1 MKYSLIFILISC
13 FCCELHIISQYQ
25 TTQQIRD
32 GNGLVI
38 LELDKFDI
46 GDSIYIKYC
55 SYRGKLLDV
64 INYDFSDIFPTSQN
78 QSLNN
83 SLKAFKEELQSN
95 TKNVTDQYGRRKKV
109 VTTSDHFYFYEFEKK
124 NSVKYLIMNY
134 SFIPG
139 EISYLEVKN
148 IKKNVV
154 LQVFTIVCMI
164 LSFVLI
170 LVTIFLCRKYNPK
183 CRRRRK
189 VTSYDITSDIKKED
203 LSIPTISDNPPQY
216 PPVYNN
222 NQGYYSNNL
231 PPTNYYP
238 QYMNQP
244 AEMYNYQNNIPPT
257 SDSTDKKI

>member
-1 MKYSLIFILISC
+1 
-13 FCCELHIISQYQ
+13 
-25 TTQQIRD
+25 
-32 GNGLVI
+32 
-38 LELDKFDI
+38 
-46 GDSIYIKYC
+46 
-55 SYRGKLLDV
+55 
-64 INYDFSDIFPTSQN
+64 
-78 QSLNN
+78 
-83 SLKAFKEELQSN
+83 
-95 TKNVTDQYGRRKKV
+95 
-109 VTTSDHFYFYEFEKK
+109 
-124 NSVKYLIMNY
+124 MNY

-139 EISYLEVKN
+139 EIFYLEVKN

-154 LQVFTIVCMI
+154 LGIFAFVCFI

-216 PPVYNN
+216 PSMYNN

-238 QYMNQP
+238 QYMNQQ

>member
-1 MKYSLIFILISC
+1 
-13 FCCELHIISQYQ
+13 
-25 TTQQIRD
+25 
-32 GNGLVI
+32 
-38 LELDKFDI
+38 
-46 GDSIYIKYC
+46 
-55 SYRGKLLDV
+55 
-64 INYDFSDIFPTSQN
+64 
-78 QSLNN
+78 
-83 SLKAFKEELQSN
+83 
-95 TKNVTDQYGRRKKV
+95 
-109 VTTSDHFYFYEFEKK
+109 
-124 NSVKYLIMNY
+124 MNY

-216 PPVYNN
+216 PHRSRSSISRYTFFPLFFKVSEPVSLLN
-222 NQGYYSNNL
+222 
-231 PPTNYYP
+231 TAK
-238 QYMNQP
+238 P
-244 AEMYNYQNNIPPT
+244 AQSPSFMCE
-257 SDSTDKKI
+257 